1 MKKNKKKWEKPI
13 IKDYLLGLKDT
24 AKHNTPTAESAFPVA
39 QQPFHGAAS

>member
-24 AKHNTPTAESAFPVA
+24 AKHATVTAESLFPVA
-39 QQPFHGAAS
+39 DQPFHGNAS